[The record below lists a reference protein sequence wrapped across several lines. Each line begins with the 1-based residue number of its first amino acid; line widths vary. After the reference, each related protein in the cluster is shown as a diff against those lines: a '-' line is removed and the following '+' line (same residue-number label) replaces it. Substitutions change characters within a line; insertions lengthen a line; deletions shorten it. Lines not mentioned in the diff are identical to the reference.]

1 MWPKKHQVSLID
13 LQQRK
18 ALIWKG
24 DYSYFNE
31 QIKQT
36 ILMTWEVLQG
46 TLRMQMH
53 PDRTK
58 ASYFNKTAPLPLA
71 EVGQVGKE
79 KSTVRDG

>member
-1 MWPKKHQVSLID
+1 
-13 LQQRK
+13 
-18 ALIWKG
+18 
-24 DYSYFNE
+24 
-31 QIKQT
+31 
-36 ILMTWEVLQG
+36 MTWEVLQG

-58 ASYFNKTAPLPLA
+58 APRFNKTAPLPLT

>member
-1 MWPKKHQVSLID
+1 
-13 LQQRK
+13 
-18 ALIWKG
+18 
-24 DYSYFNE
+24 
-31 QIKQT
+31 
-36 ILMTWEVLQG
+36 MTWEVLQV

-71 EVGQVGKE
+71 EVEQVGKE